1 MLTRATRNSVM
12 KQLRDTRYAGIATTL
27 LAVALGLATAGCE
40 TGGGGGGA
48 GMGVGTAAGAALGA
62 GTGRAIFGNSTSAML
77 IGGAVGGLAGNMT
90 VDRQAQERQLQ
101 QTEAS
106 RDLAMQRQLDFER
119 QRTLQQAQVQRQI
132 EEDRLFAEWRQQQGR

>member
-1 MLTRATRNSVM
+1 M
-12 KQLRDTRYAGIATTL
+12 KQLRDIRYAGITTTL
-27 LAVALGLATAGCE
+27 LAVTLGLAGAGCE
-40 TGGGGGGA
+40 SGGGGGA

-62 GTGRAIFGNSTSAML
+62 GTGRAVFGNSTSAML

>member
-1 MLTRATRNSVM
+1 M
-12 KQLRDTRYAGIATTL
+12 KQLRDIRYAGITTTL
-27 LAVALGLATAGCE
+27 LTVALGLATVGCE
-40 TGGGGGGA
+40 TGGGGGA

-119 QRTLQQAQVQRQI
+119 
-132 EEDRLFAEWRQQQGR
+132 